1 MPNKIENAKKYIPTL
16 DKIYK
21 LGSLTS
27 ILDGNPELA
36 KEGANAGE
44 LLVAKIKVDDMAD
57 YDKAKGYTDG
67 DVTLEWETI
76 KADYDRGRM
85 FTVDNVEN
93 KDSADLAFGQ
103 LANEFIRTK
112 VTPEI
117 DAWRF
122 SKYAKTENI
131 GNTHGNLSDG
141 ANVIKALRAATTAMD
156 EKEVPAEGRI
166 LFITPTLKGLIDD
179 LDTNKSRAVIDKFAK
194 VVEVP
199 VSRFDAGI
207 TLKKDGGIE
216 NKNSNPL
223 NFMIVHPSA
232 IIQYPKH
239 VAPKIVT
246 PEANQNAD
254 AWKFGYRLVGVCQ
267 VYENKVDGIYVHATK
282 ELNKEVKKKEK
293 NFEM

>member
-1 MPNKIENAKKYIPTL
+1 MPNKIEIAKKYIPTL

-27 ILDGNPELA
+27 VLDGNPELA

-57 YDKAKGYTDG
+57 YDKTKGYTDG
-67 DVTLEWETI
+67 SVTLEWETI

-122 SKYAKTENI
+122 SKYANAKNI
-131 GNTHGNLSDG
+131 GKANG
-141 ANVIKALRAATTAMD
+141 ALTTGDAVIKALRAAATAMD

-166 LFITPTLKGLIDD
+166 LFITPTLKGLVDD
-179 LDTNKSRAVIDKFAK
+179 LDTNKSRAIMDKFAK

-216 NKNSNPL
+216 KKKANAL
-223 NFMIVHPSA
+223 NFMVIHPSA
-232 IIQYPKH
+232 TIQYPKH

-246 PEANQNAD
+246 PEQNQNAD

-267 VYENKVDGIYVHATK
+267 VYENKTDGIYVHSADAIA
-282 ELNKEVKKKEK
+282 
-293 NFEM
+293 

>member
-1 MPNKIENAKKYIPTL
+1 MPNKIEIAKKYIPTL

-57 YDKAKGYTDG
+57 YDKTKGYTDG

-112 VTPEI
+112 VTPEV
-117 DAWRF
+117 DAWRL
-122 SKYAKTENI
+122 SKYANAKNI
-131 GNTHGNLSDG
+131 GKANG
-141 ANVIKALRAATTAMD
+141 ALATGDAVVKALRSAVTAMD

-166 LFITPTLKGLIDD
+166 LFITPTLKGLVDD
-179 LDTNKSRAVIDKFAK
+179 LDTNKSRAVMDKFAK

-207 TLKKDGGIE
+207 TLKKEGGIE
-216 NKNSNPL
+216 KKKANAL
-223 NFMIVHPSA
+223 NFMVIHPSA
-232 IIQYPKH
+232 TIQYPKH

-246 PEANQNAD
+246 PEQNQNAD

-267 VYENKVDGIYVHATK
+267 VYENKTDGIYVHSTS
-282 ELNKEVKKKEK
+282 EIS
-293 NFEM
+293 

>member
-27 ILDGNPELA
+27 VLDGNPELA

-57 YDKAKGYTDG
+57 YDKTKGYTDG
-67 DVTLEWETI
+67 FVTLEWETI

-117 DAWRF
+117 DAWRL
-122 SKYAKTENI
+122 SKYANAKNI
-131 GNTHGNLSDG
+131 GKANG
-141 ANVIKALRAATTAMD
+141 ALATGDAVVKALRTAVTAMD
-156 EKEVPAEGRI
+156 EKEVPEEGRI
-166 LFITPTLKGLIDD
+166 LFITPTLRGMISD
-179 LDTNKSRAVIDKFAK
+179 LDTNKSREVLNKFAK

-199 VSRFDAGI
+199 SSRFDAGI
-207 TLKKDGGIE
+207 TLKKEGGIE
-216 NKNSNPL
+216 KKKANAL
-223 NFMIVHPSA
+223 NFMVIHPSA
-232 IIQYPKH
+232 TIQYPKH

-246 PEANQNAD
+246 PEQNQNAD

-267 VYENKVDGIYVHATK
+267 VYENKTDGIYVHSADAIA
-282 ELNKEVKKKEK
+282 
-293 NFEM
+293 